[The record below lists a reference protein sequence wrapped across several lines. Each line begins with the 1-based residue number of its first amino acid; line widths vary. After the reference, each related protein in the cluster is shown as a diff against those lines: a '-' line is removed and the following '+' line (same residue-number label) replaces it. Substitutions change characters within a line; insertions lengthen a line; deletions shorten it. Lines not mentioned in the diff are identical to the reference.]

1 MSNQTLIGMA
11 IIAAIL
17 IGFYA
22 PSTYFDHKVNACM
35 NAYEQQSTENKS
47 KFYTT
52 TTKIVCVAQVNGG

>member
-35 NAYEQQSTENKS
+35 NAYVCCSSEWWLSNLRGNNRESSDYQK
-47 KFYTT
+47 
-52 TTKIVCVAQVNGG
+52 TK